1 MTASVGV
8 GDALRRTILLCAC
21 VIELCMLVRAFN
33 VDTENCVRHRG
44 PPGSMFGFSVAEHR
58 ERGGS
63 WLLVGAPEAQTA
75 QPDVTRGGA
84 VFRCDINKDD
94 SCQEIPF
101 DVAGNNN
108 NSAGAQIDKKSYQWF
123 GASLASSGENGVV
136 VACAPRYIWYSIN
149 YKKREPVGTCWV
161 SKNIKDFAD
170 FSEYS
175 PCRLGRNWGYNKQ
188 GSCQAGLGASIS
200 KDGKRLF
207 IGAPGSFFWQGQLF
221 SIDSNEPIYFPPY
234 YTRLMDLEPGQ
245 VISQNLY
252 DRPELK
258 ATRESPPS
266 DDDSYMGYSVAAGT
280 FSGESGVAV
289 GMPRGAKLLGKVV
302 LYTTN
307 LTNLQNITGEQL
319 GAYFAYA
326 VTTSDVD
333 GDGTDDLI
341 IGAPLFTDPKNNL
354 GHYEMGRIYVVYQGK
369 ETYKFRQS
377 HTRDGKNSKARFGL
391 SLCNLGDINKDGY
404 GDFAVGAPYDGPNE
418 RGVVY
423 IYHGSPI
430 GVRENPSQIITAEDV
445 NYGFQAGSLTTFG
458 FSLAGGLDLDQNQYP
473 DLVIGAYESDTAFF
487 LRSRPVVKVKS
498 TLSFS
503 SESKQIILEE
513 KNCTL
518 KDASKVTCMTLTA
531 CLEYNGVGVDPQT
544 ALHSP
549 LQGKTELN
557 VQILLD
563 SKKPKSPRM
572 FFLSDEGKNVIN
584 QTLLLIKGT
593 QFCKSM
599 FIYVKPNLR
608 DKLTSL
614 EAEMRYSLLEQ
625 KASGR
630 RRLSHTLSPI
640 LDMDDELGLVSR
652 DSVSIQKNCGK
663 DNVCIPNLKLT
674 SVPSVNRY
682 ILGSGDRM
690 EVDVLVENEGED
702 SFETSY
708 EMGVP
713 LGLNYVNI
721 ERYDEGDRDIP
732 ILCSAPS
739 YANNNTL
746 HCDIGNPLPSKRL
759 VHFKVLL
766 QPSFQETLKPRYE
779 FWMAVNSTNPE
790 VAATVSDNIKE
801 LTVPIWVETD
811 LVVEGSSHPTDLHY
825 NSSLYTTETI
835 TEEGQAGPQLVH
847 IYNIRNKGP
856 SDIMAAEAYFL
867 WPSYTVDGDHLLYLL
882 EQPET
887 SGAIQCEVID
897 TVNEKNLKLDR
908 KKSYLET
915 AGVAGFQSGLS
926 SAHTVSEYSDG
937 KDGFSY
943 AQEKTFQQSSSSSSS
958 SASGSYGKG
967 SNQKVSVQGGGRRVD
982 SSKSYESGDGAGGAY
997 SGGSQGRQASSGGV
1011 VYGGVTNVQQNAEGK
1026 IAFETSVADLVAASN
1041 QGHSARNDTNEA
1053 ARTNVIEDHVIQYG
1067 TVGKGGGYSSLNLG
1081 TGYSGSDKSSSGY
1094 AGSDRS
1100 SKSYSASAD
1109 RTTDY
1114 SAAERGSTGY
1124 SASADRAYSGGDRS
1138 NTGYS
1143 ATGSSDRTNTGY
1155 SATGSIDRSNTGYS
1169 ATGSRFGG
1177 NSMSSEA
1184 NAAWA
1189 QGGGRSGVNV
1199 DVNLGGLKNAS
1210 TFRSSEKSH
1219 SSNTTWDSN
1228 SGPITSASDSWR
1240 TNDNGLVRNG
1250 SSSSVYGAG
1259 GSSYGSGGRQYS
1271 SVSSSGGRGES
1282 SRRVSETEEEY
1293 RTRTESVKRVYP
1305 GSSGRDMP
1313 SEYSEE
1319 NYSSSR
1325 DTDSYTAPELAARE
1339 QERDRLY
1346 QEELRKYYEN
1356 LRRLEAEDEIKKRKE
1371 EETRRIEHERYVE
1384 EQRRLRE
1391 YETSSSSSSDERY
1404 RYRRDVD
1411 SSDEALEKALKCGP
1425 TKCIRV
1431 KCNVGALQ
1439 KDQEAWVAFRSR
1451 VWIPTIKKIAS
1462 NKEVSLSSLL
1472 VARVT
1477 KIPHIGTPDQ
1487 ATIKTHEIF
1496 TKVIPRETGV
1506 PPGMVPLWV
1515 VVLSAVAGAIILM
1528 LLVYLLYKWGFF
1540 KRRRPTDVPEKEPL
1554 NRNGYQHSDD

>member
-1 MTASVGV
+1 MTASV

-544 ALHSP
+544 
-549 LQGKTELN
+549 ELN

-674 SVPSVNRY
+674 SVP
-682 ILGSGDRM
+682 
-690 EVDVLVENEGED
+690 
-702 SFETSY
+702 
-708 EMGVP
+708 
-713 LGLNYVNI
+713 YV
-721 ERYDEGDRDIP
+721 
-732 ILCSAPS
+732 
-739 YANNNTL
+739 
-746 HCDIGNPLPSKRL
+746 
-759 VHFKVLL
+759 
-766 QPSFQETLKPRYE
+766 
-779 FWMAVNSTNPE
+779 
-790 VAATVSDNIKE
+790 
-801 LTVPIWVETD
+801 
-811 LVVEGSSHPTDLHY
+811 
-825 NSSLYTTETI
+825 
-835 TEEGQAGPQLVH
+835 VH
-847 IYNIRNKGP
+847 I
-856 SDIMAAEAYFL
+856 
-867 WPSYTVDGDHLLYLL
+867 
-882 EQPET
+882 
-887 SGAIQCEVID
+887 
-897 TVNEKNLKLDR
+897 
-908 KKSYLET
+908 
-915 AGVAGFQSGLS
+915 
-926 SAHTVSEYSDG
+926 
-937 KDGFSY
+937 
-943 AQEKTFQQSSSSSSS
+943 
-958 SASGSYGKG
+958 
-967 SNQKVSVQGGGRRVD
+967 
-982 SSKSYESGDGAGGAY
+982 
-997 SGGSQGRQASSGGV
+997 
-1011 VYGGVTNVQQNAEGK
+1011 
-1026 IAFETSVADLVAASN
+1026 TSV
-1041 QGHSARNDTNEA
+1041 
-1053 ARTNVIEDHVIQYG
+1053 
-1067 TVGKGGGYSSLNLG
+1067 
-1081 TGYSGSDKSSSGY
+1081 
-1094 AGSDRS
+1094 
-1100 SKSYSASAD
+1100 
-1109 RTTDY
+1109 
-1114 SAAERGSTGY
+1114 
-1124 SASADRAYSGGDRS
+1124 
-1138 NTGYS
+1138 
-1143 ATGSSDRTNTGY
+1143 
-1155 SATGSIDRSNTGYS
+1155 
-1169 ATGSRFGG
+1169 
-1177 NSMSSEA
+1177 
-1184 NAAWA
+1184 
-1189 QGGGRSGVNV
+1189 
-1199 DVNLGGLKNAS
+1199 
-1210 TFRSSEKSH
+1210 
-1219 SSNTTWDSN
+1219 
-1228 SGPITSASDSWR
+1228 P
-1240 TNDNGLVRNG
+1240 
-1250 SSSSVYGAG
+1250 
-1259 GSSYGSGGRQYS
+1259 
-1271 SVSSSGGRGES
+1271 
-1282 SRRVSETEEEY
+1282 
-1293 RTRTESVKRVYP
+1293 
-1305 GSSGRDMP
+1305 
-1313 SEYSEE
+1313 
-1319 NYSSSR
+1319 
-1325 DTDSYTAPELAARE
+1325 
-1339 QERDRLY
+1339 
-1346 QEELRKYYEN
+1346 
-1356 LRRLEAEDEIKKRKE
+1356 
-1371 EETRRIEHERYVE
+1371 
-1384 EQRRLRE
+1384 
-1391 YETSSSSSSDERY
+1391 
-1404 RYRRDVD
+1404 
-1411 SSDEALEKALKCGP
+1411 
-1425 TKCIRV
+1425 
-1431 KCNVGALQ
+1431 
-1439 KDQEAWVAFRSR
+1439 
-1451 VWIPTIKKIAS
+1451 
-1462 NKEVSLSSLL
+1462 
-1472 VARVT
+1472 
-1477 KIPHIGTPDQ
+1477 
-1487 ATIKTHEIF
+1487 
-1496 TKVIPRETGV
+1496 
-1506 PPGMVPLWV
+1506 
-1515 VVLSAVAGAIILM
+1515 
-1528 LLVYLLYKWGFF
+1528 
-1540 KRRRPTDVPEKEPL
+1540 
-1554 NRNGYQHSDD
+1554 

>member
-1 MTASVGV
+1 MSDYSLVILKEDDASVSV
-8 GDALRRTILLCAC
+8 IILM
-21 VIELCMLVRAFN
+21 V
-33 VDTENCVRHRG
+33 
-44 PPGSMFGFSVAEHR
+44 
-58 ERGGS
+58 
-63 WLLVGAPEAQTA
+63 LVGAPEAQTT
-75 QPDVTRGGA
+75 QPGVTRGGA
-84 VFRCDINKDD
+84 VYRCDISRDD
-94 SCQEIPF
+94 SCQEVPF
-101 DVAGNNN
+101 DTTGNNN
-108 NSAGAQIDKKSYQWF
+108 NSRGVQVDKKSYQWF
-123 GASLASSGENGVV
+123 GASLATSGENGVV
-136 VACAPRYIWYSIN
+136 VACAPRYVWYSIGE
-149 YKKREPVGTCWV
+149 KHREPVGTCYV
-161 SKNIKDFAD
+161 SKNQFTD

-175 PCRLGRNWGYNKQ
+175 PCRTRRGWGYHKQ
-188 GSCQAGLGASIS
+188 GTCQAGLGVSIS
-200 KDGKRLF
+200 KDGQRLF
-207 IGAPGSFFWQGQLF
+207 IGAPGSYFWQGQLF

-234 YTRLMDLEPGQ
+234 YSPLMDLEPGQ

-252 DRPELK
+252 DRPEFK
-258 ATRESPPS
+258 ATKEGPPT
-266 DDDSYMGYSVAAGT
+266 DDGSYMGYSVASGT

-289 GMPRGAKLLGKVV
+289 GIPRGARLLGKVA

-307 LTNLQNITGEQL
+307 MTNLQNITGEQL

-333 GDGTDDLI
+333 GDGADDLI
-341 IGAPLFTDPKNNL
+341 IGAPLYTNPTNNV
-354 GHYEMGRIYVVYQGK
+354 GHYETGRIYV
-369 ETYKFRQS
+369 TYKFRRL

-391 SLCNLGDINKDGY
+391 SLCNLGDINKDGF

-430 GVRENPSQIITAEDV
+430 GTRENPSQIITAEEV
-445 NYGFQAGSLTTFG
+445 NFGLQGSLTTFG
-458 FSLAGGLDLDQNQYP
+458 FSLAGGVDLDENQYP
-473 DLVIGAYESDTAFF
+473 DLVIGAYESNTAFV

-498 TLSFS
+498 SLSFS
-503 SESKQIILEE
+503 SDSKQIFLEE

-518 KDASKVTCMTLTA
+518 KDYSKVTCLTLTA
-531 CLEYNGVGVDPQT
+531 CLEYNGVGVDPQ
-544 ALHSP
+544 
-549 LQGKTELN
+549 TELN

-614 EAEMRYSLLEQ
+614 EAEMRYSLFEQ
-625 KASGR
+625 KQSAR
-630 RRLSHTLSPI
+630 RRLKSDLAPI
-640 LDMDDELGLVSR
+640 LDLDDESGLVSR

-663 DNVCIPNLKLT
+663 DNVCIPDLRLT
-674 SVPSVNRY
+674 SVPNVNRY
-682 ILGSGDRM
+682 ILGSGERM
-690 EVDVLVENEGED
+690 EVDVLVKNEGED

-739 YANNNTL
+739 YLNNNTL
-746 HCDIGNPLPSKRL
+746 HCDIGNPLPSKKF

-779 FWMAVNSTNPE
+779 FWMSVNSTNPE
-790 VAATVSDNIKE
+790 VATTVSDNIQE

-811 LVVEGSSHPTDLHY
+811 LIVEGSSHPTDLHY
-825 NSSLYTTETI
+825 NSSLYEAETI

-856 SDIMAAEAYFL
+856 SDIIQAEAYFL
-867 WPSYTVDGDHLLYLL
+867 WPSYTVEGDHLLYLL

-887 SGAIQCEVID
+887 SGAIQCEVIEN
-897 TVNEKNLKLDR
+897 VNEKKLKLDK

-915 AGVAGFQSGLS
+915 AGVIGVQSGLTASHTMSTS
-926 SAHTVSEYSDG
+926 SREDKGVTYVE
-937 KDGFSY
+937 
-943 AQEKTFQQSSSSSSS
+943 EKSSSFSSS
-958 SASGSYGKG
+958 
-967 SNQKVSVQGGGRRVD
+967 QK
-982 SSKSYESGDGAGGAY
+982 
-997 SGGSQGRQASSGGV
+997 SSGGKKKEGKAYAATSGV
-1011 VYGGVTNVQQNAEGK
+1011 QYSGAQGKQFAAGATGTGFGGVTNVQQNAGGK
-1026 IAFETSVADLVAASN
+1026 IAYETSVADLAAASN
-1041 QGHSARNDTNEA
+1041 QGSATRTEGNESI
-1053 ARTNVIEDHVIQYG
+1053 RTNVIEDHVIQYG
-1067 TVGKGGGYSSLNLG
+1067 TIGNVPEVDSTYHQGGNAGGYSSG
-1081 TGYSGSDKSSSGY
+1081 SG
-1094 AGSDRS
+1094 
-1100 SKSYSASAD
+1100 YSASG
-1109 RTTDY
+1109 
-1114 SAAERGSTGY
+1114 GSNVGY
-1124 SASADRAYSGGDRS
+1124 SASAGSNVGYSSSGGG
-1138 NTGYS
+1138 NVGYS
-1143 ATGSSDRTNTGY
+1143 AGASRSGAGFATIDSGY
-1155 SATGSIDRSNTGYS
+1155 SAGD
-1169 ATGSRFGG
+1169 SRFAAGSAGG
-1177 NSMSSEA
+1177 ARYGGSSLSSEA

-1189 QGGGRSGVNV
+1189 QAGEKATGINL
-1199 DVNLGGLKNAS
+1199 DVNIGGLKNTS
-1210 TFRSSEKSH
+1210 SFHSSEKSH
-1219 SSNTTWDSN
+1219 SSNTTWDSDH
-1228 SGPITSASDSWR
+1228 GVPITSASDSWR

-1250 SSSSVYGAG
+1250 SSSAVYPGGYASGGSGFAAG
-1259 GSSYGSGGRQYS
+1259 GSSYSSSGSGFASGGSGYASGGRHYS
-1271 SVSSSGGRGES
+1271 SAGDRGEV
-1282 SRRVSETEEEY
+1282 SRKATETETEY
-1293 RTRTESVKRVYP
+1293 RERTESIKRVYP
-1305 GSSGRDMP
+1305 SSRDGP

-1319 NYSSSR
+1319 DYSAGRDRDSSSHAL
-1325 DTDSYTAPELAARE
+1325 DAEA
-1339 QERDRLY
+1339 ERDRIY

-1356 LRRLEAEDEIKKRKE
+1356 IRRQEQEYELKRKQE
-1371 EETRRIEHERYVE
+1371 EEDRRREHERYLE
-1384 EQRRLRE
+1384 EQKKLRAYQE
-1391 YETSSSSSSDERY
+1391 SSSRTSEERY
-1404 RYRRDVD
+1404 RYKRDVD

-1425 TKCIRV
+1425 TKCIKV

-1451 VWIPTIKKIAS
+1451 VWIPTIRKIAP

-1540 KRRRPTDVPEKEPL
+1540 KRRRPNDVPEKEPL
-1554 NRNGYQHSDD
+1554 NRNGYQHGED